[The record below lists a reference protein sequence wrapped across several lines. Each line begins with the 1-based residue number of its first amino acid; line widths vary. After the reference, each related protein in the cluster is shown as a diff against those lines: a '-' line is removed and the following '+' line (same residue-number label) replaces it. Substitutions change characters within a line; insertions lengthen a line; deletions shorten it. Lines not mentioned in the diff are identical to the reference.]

1 MRNIYE
7 MRNYKLLILLP
18 LALLFIALYF
28 IPHITLDSSLAGGVS
43 VTLTT
48 SSSVSVQN
56 LTSQLSAKVPNTQV
70 SESSVSGVTSILVT
84 MPANASLASA
94 DNEVLAV
101 YSQYANYTAAAVSA
115 QVLLT
120 ELAAPPDTA
129 TARSLLSDAPANQP
143 RALASMNSHLSAE
156 FTYLAPFISR
166 SQIPYNASSAQSVRT
181 ASQSAYTNASAVH
194 KARII
199 GLLGSYVHFSNYS
212 YQDVTPTLG
221 SFFLRQVRDIIITAF
236 ILVAIA
242 VFFIFRTPIPSMAV
256 VFGAANDIIV
266 ALGAMGAFHIPLG
279 IASVGGILMLIG
291 FSIDTDLLSSIRIL
305 KRTEGTPTE
314 RAMST
319 FNTGITMTSTA
330 IISFLTLFVISYIA
344 FIPTYIEISGVVL
357 FGLLAD
363 ILTTWFGNT
372 VMVVWYKKRK
382 DVI

>member
-7 MRNYKLLILLP
+7 SRHYKLLILLP
-18 LALLFIALYF
+18 LALLFISLYF
-28 IPHITLDSSLAGGVS
+28 IPKIALDPSLAGGVS

-48 SSSVSVQN
+48 TSAVNIQN
-56 LTSQLSAKVPNTQV
+56 LTSALSAKIPNTQV
-70 SESSVSGVTSILVT
+70 SQSSVGGVTSVLITL
-84 MPANASLASA
+84 PANDSIAAA
-94 DNEVLAV
+94 DNELLAV
-101 YSQYANYTAAAVSA
+101 YNEYSNYTVTTVSVEALLAQLAAQPNNSTAKA
-115 QVLLT
+115 LLASLQSNQT
-120 ELAAPPDTA
+120 KYLSSMNVHYSSELAD
-129 TARSLLSDAPANQP
+129 LSRFVHSSSVAY
-143 RALASMNSHLSAE
+143 NSSD
-156 FTYLAPFISR
+156 
-166 SQIPYNASSAQSVRT
+166 AQSVRAAAQT
-181 ASQSAYTNASAVH
+181 VYTNASAVY
-194 KARII
+194 KDGIMS
-199 GLLGSYVHFSNYS
+199 LLRSHISFSNYS

-221 SFFLRQVRDIIITAF
+221 SYFLRQVRGIIIAAF

-242 VFFIFRTPIPSMAV
+242 VFFIFRTPIPSLAV

-279 IASVGGILMLIG
+279 VASVGGILMLIG

-319 FNTGITMTSTA
+319 FTTGVTMTSTA
-330 IISFLTLFVISYIA
+330 ILSFLTLFIISYIA

-372 VMVVWYKKRK
+372 VMVVWYKKRR
-382 DVI
+382 DRI